1 MKKNK
6 RNICKF
12 NESTIY
18 GQYENEVTVTGDYNI
33 DYNIV
38 DDIDPRPLSLFT
50 TNRCVGSYT
59 CRTYGPYWNTGHNR
73 DGRDKISRPNPSF
86 FCLLLKLEI

>member
-18 GQYENEVTVTGDYNI
+18 GQYENKVTVTGDYNI
-33 DYNIV
+33 NYDTV
-38 DDIDPRPLSLFT
+38 DDMDPGPLPLFT
-50 TNRCVGSYT
+50 TYRCTGSYT
-59 CRTYGPYWNTGHNR
+59 CRTYRPYWNTGHNR
-73 DGRDKISRPNPSF
+73 DGRGKTPRLNPF
-86 FCLLLKLEI
+86 F